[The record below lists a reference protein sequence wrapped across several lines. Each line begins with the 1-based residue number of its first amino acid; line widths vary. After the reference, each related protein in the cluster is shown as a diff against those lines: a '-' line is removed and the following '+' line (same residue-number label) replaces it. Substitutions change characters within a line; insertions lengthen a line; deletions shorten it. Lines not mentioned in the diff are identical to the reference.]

1 MSIQLDLEDHITFER
16 PLTRIVRQNVVIHNP
31 HNRPVAFKVKTTAPK
46 LYCVRPNSDIIR
58 PNESVDIQIM
68 LQAFK
73 EEPPL
78 DTKCRDKF
86 LILSTFLNEVTEA
99 MDLHDLWAY
108 VEEKEKA
115 TIHQRKLRCLYVSP
129 NSTVAEQ
136 PVERSPPV
144 INKPIQR
151 NDVSEPSAPAPVP
164 VPAAPVVP
172 SASNEEDVKQKMKRM
187 EEELDRYKQQVKE
200 LRESPNEKSIQTTGY
215 PISLFIL
222 LALFIAAVAYFVQ
235 FSK

>member
-16 PLTRIVRQNVVIHNP
+16 PLTRIVRQNVVIRNP

-58 PNESVDIQIM
+58 PNESIDIQIM

-78 DTKCRDKF
+78 DMKCRDKF
-86 LILSTFLNEVTEA
+86 LILSTFLNEVTHN
-99 MDLHDLWAY
+99 MDLHELWAY

-115 TIHQRKLRCLYVSP
+115 TIHQRKLRCLYV
-129 NSTVAEQ
+129 N
-136 PVERSPPV
+136 PVEETVESSNTPEAVLP
-144 INKPIQR
+144 R
-151 NDVSEPSAPAPVP
+151 NDAPEPSTIHDVLVEPHETDK
-164 VPAAPVVP
+164 
-172 SASNEEDVKQKMKRM
+172 EEDVKEKMKRM

-200 LRESPNEKSIQTTGY
+200 LRETPNEKSIQTTGY

-222 LALFIAAVAYFVQ
+222 LALFIAAVAYFIQ
-235 FSK
+235 FSQ

>member
-78 DTKCRDKF
+78 DIKCRDKF

-99 MDLHDLWAY
+99 MDLHDL
-108 VEEKEKA
+108 
-115 TIHQRKLRCLYVSP
+115 RKLRCLYVSP
-129 NSTVAEQ
+129 NSTVVEQ
-136 PVERSPPV
+136 PVERSPPA

-164 VPAAPVVP
+164 VSAAPVVP
-172 SASNEEDVKQKMKRM
+172 SASNEANEEDVKQKMKRM